1 MFWIKSSSILE
12 IFQIPDWELK
22 TRNNSFWHSDNTT
35 QSRTPLITS
44 QQIESRHCFLHRQ
57 TSIYVTRNHEMFLA
71 EFFPPDFWHSSQ
83 IIEIWLFPFRG
94 IGRWEFKDVGGHN
107 LETGSLLCC
116 LDNWR
121 HLQWFTGWKGF
132 IIGGSFEIRKVI
144 VGEWKWFRGFPLI
157 NLGTDCLVCLKIAN
171 PHNYIEH
178 WELQIRFELEW
189 FISYTLVEK
198 TFNIWSSSHPF
209 T

>member
-1 MFWIKSSSILE
+1 MTQWQYDTIKNSPYYIPTNWIPPLFSPP
-12 IFQIPDWELK
+12 PDIDLRPRL
-22 TRNNSFWHSDNTT
+22 RN
-35 QSRTPLITS
+35 
-44 QQIESRHCFLHRQ
+44 
-57 TSIYVTRNHEMFLA
+57 TRNHEMFLA